1 VLIARRRELFHLSE
15 VVTRFTAAPIGFVTG
30 LSTLIGVFRD
40 QQNEALAGSLLEA
53 LARLFAQ
60 NVRVY
65 AYPMRA
71 DVLAARLDDSF
82 VYGEGSDKSG
92 AALVTV
98 HDLQPKYPYGHLY
111 QYLLQSRFIVPIAVA

>member
-1 VLIARRRELFHLSE
+1 
-15 VVTRFTAAPIGFVTG
+15 
-30 LSTLIGVFRD
+30 
-40 QQNEALAGSLLEA
+40 LLEA

-82 VYGEGSDKSG
+82 VYGEGGDKSG
-92 AALVTV
+92 TALVTV
-98 HDLQPKYPYGHLY
+98 HDLQPAFPYGHLY
-111 QYLLQSRFIVPIAVA
+111 QYLLHSKFIEPIAAA